1 MGRPSYS
8 ARALFDHAASILI
21 LAQSNKLRMFQMAA
35 FRPFQEFNSHY
46 GPILR
51 GPSGKPLDLDNL
63 SKAAGLEWHGWYSLR
78 RGVAT
83 TLAGL
88 TRNGMASKGLL
99 RHPNLATTLGTM

>member
-1 MGRPSYS
+1 VMGRPSYS

-63 SKAAGLEWHGWYSLR
+63 SKRLISPY
-78 RGVAT
+78 
-83 TLAGL
+83 
-88 TRNGMASKGLL
+88 
-99 RHPNLATTLGTM
+99 